1 MPRTTAAASLAVL
14 VAALAACS
22 TAPPQ
27 RTAQSEARGTAPTP
41 LPKTGPRGGAYY
53 KDDGPG
59 DNPPPNLDATPDAVP
74 RVEPFARNA
83 SNRPYNVFGKT
94 YVPDT
99 TDRPFRQRGIA
110 SWYGR
115 KFHGQR
121 TSSGELYDM
130 YAMTAAHPTLP
141 IPSYAKVTNVKNGRS
156 VVVRVNDR
164 GPFHS
169 SRIMDLSYTA
179 ALKLG
184 YVGQG
189 SAEVEVERLTFED
202 IARLQASGTGLAG
215 SAAPGSA
222 GAAAAPTMVAAGGA
236 AAPGGSGASPSSPS
250 SVPAGAA
257 GPATSNTS
265 NTSGAP
271 VTSAA
276 SAPAAATSAEAS
288 ATDDPLGSLILAA
301 DRPDPPA
308 AEGGVFLQVG
318 AFASEGTALSLR
330 DRVQRDAT
338 WLSQGL
344 RVVNLDRLFKVHIG
358 PFKDRA
364 EASSVAERLRA
375 TLAFTPVI
383 VTR

>member
-1 MPRTTAAASLAVL
+1 MHARRPGSWPRPTAAASLAVL

-27 RTAQSEARGTAPTP
+27 RTGQSEAVATPSTP

-59 DNPPPNLDATPDAVP
+59 ENPPSNLEATPDAVP
-74 RVEPFARNA
+74 RAEPFARNA
-83 SNRPYNVFGKT
+83 SNRPYKVFGKT

-141 IPSYAKVTNVKNGRS
+141 IPSYARVTNVKNGRS

-189 SAEVEVERLTFED
+189 STEVEVDRLTFED
-202 IARLQASGTGLAG
+202 IARLQAG
-215 SAAPGSA
+215 S
-222 GAAAAPTMVAAGGA
+222 TRVAGGA
-236 AAPGGSGASPSSPS
+236 SSAPVSMAASNAATPATQGVPAAPLAETASPAVASASASPSPPS
-250 SVPAGAA
+250 ERAGADS
-257 GPATSNTS
+257 T
-265 NTSGAP
+265 
-271 VTSAA
+271 AA
-276 SAPAAATSAEAS
+276 
-288 ATDDPLGSLILAA
+288 DDPLGSLILAA
-301 DRPDPPA
+301 DRQEAVA
-308 AEGGVFLQVG
+308 ADGGVYLQVG
-318 AFASEGTALSLR
+318 AFANEGTALSLK

-344 RVVNLDRLFKVHIG
+344 RIVNLDRLFKVHIG

-364 EASSVAERLRA
+364 EANSVAERLRA